1 MHSQKHV
8 RTSGI
13 FLIELI
19 LAIFF
24 FSLASAVCVQIFVK
38 SHLLS
43 RASQR
48 LSHAVNECCSI
59 AEVLT
64 GADSLD
70 TANAQLEA
78 VYPQALINYPSISV
92 GYDAEFNPCSQ
103 ENAVYQL
110 TVNIKDTSDTLT
122 DKGSE
127 EFSTYEANLAFKEI
141 ESGAIIYSLTVSHH
155 TAEEVQ
161 P

>member
-43 RASQR
+43 RDSQR
-48 LSHAVNECCSI
+48 LNHAVNECCSI
-59 AEVLT
+59 AEALT
-64 GADSLD
+64 SADSLD
-70 TANAQLEA
+70 TASSASLYYN
-78 VYPQALINYPSISV
+78 
-92 GYDAEFNPCSQ
+92 AEFKPCSQ
-103 ENAVYQL
+103 AEAVYQL
-110 TVNIKDTSDTLT
+110 TVTIKDISYTIT
-122 DKGSE
+122 DKDIE
-127 EFSTYEANLAFKEI
+127 DFSTYEAHLVYKEY
-141 ESGAIIYSLTVSHH
+141 ESNTIIYSLTVSHH